1 MVEYFAL
8 INLLAVF
15 RQLSALVSSF
25 FFFLLPL
32 VRGESVCVSRSWWRR
47 TSEGR
52 REGGREQQG
61 ELDRPRQ
68 QNNENMKSRTNST
81 VKTTRIQSQPK
92 ATPEA
97 KRKRQATKLQAEIR
111 GGEAPTPTDRLG
123 NRNDDPTLPREPTR
137 DERSNGCAAGG
148 GAQQRHLLVPKRS
161 TETMWDRVA
170 WPQGCRRHVT
180 IQWKIR
186 GIKFCFFF

>member
-1 MVEYFAL
+1 M
-8 INLLAVF
+8 
-15 RQLSALVSSF
+15 
-25 FFFLLPL
+25 
-32 VRGESVCVSRSWWRR
+32 CVSRSWWRR

-123 NRNDDPTLPREPTR
+123 NRNDDPRREEQRVCRWRRSPTAPPAGPKKIDR
-137 DERSNGCAAGG
+137 DNVGS
-148 GAQQRHLLVPKRS
+148 S
-161 TETMWDRVA
+161 RVA
-170 WPQGCRRHVT
+170 TGMSSPCDHTMEDPWNQVGV
-180 IQWKIR
+180 
-186 GIKFCFFF
+186 FFGGWG